1 MSKNKKKIFMVFG
14 TRPEAI
20 KMAPVYHEL
29 KKRKDS
35 LETFLCLTAQHREM
49 LDQVMEIFNM
59 KADVDLNIMT
69 PNQDLFDIT
78 LNIIDKLKKILSE
91 QRPDLVLVHGDTT
104 TAMASSIA
112 AFYLHI
118 PVWHIEAGLRT
129 NNLNAPFPEE
139 FNRQAISLIADHH
152 FAPTQQSK
160 INLINEAKK
169 PKQISIT
176 GNTVIDALFFALKNI
191 KSNKLKNIEIR
202 DTLSKILGFDVENN
216 KYVLITG
223 HRRENHGDGFKNI
236 FQSFRDL
243 SKKFPD
249 VKFVYPVHM
258 NPKVFNL
265 VEKMLKDLKNFHLIE
280 PQPYENFI
288 YLLNFCYFVITDSG
302 GIQEEAPSLGKPVLV
317 LRELTERPEAVDA
330 GTVELVGTDP
340 SLILKSAT
348 ELLED
353 DKKYLSF
360 SKAHN
365 PYGNGKAAK
374 KIILKILNY
383 FEENKEIK

>member
-152 FAPTQQSK
+152 FAPTQHQNVLLMKQKTK
-160 INLINEAKK
+160 I
-169 PKQISIT
+169 PIT
-176 GNTVIDALFFALKNI
+176 GNTVIDVLFFVLKNI
-191 KSNKLKNIEIR
+191 K
-202 DTLSKILGFDVENN
+202 
-216 KYVLITG
+216 
-223 HRRENHGDGFKNI
+223 
-236 FQSFRDL
+236 
-243 SKKFPD
+243 
-249 VKFVYPVHM
+249 
-258 NPKVFNL
+258 
-265 VEKMLKDLKNFHLIE
+265 
-280 PQPYENFI
+280 
-288 YLLNFCYFVITDSG
+288 
-302 GIQEEAPSLGKPVLV
+302 
-317 LRELTERPEAVDA
+317 
-330 GTVELVGTDP
+330 
-340 SLILKSAT
+340 
-348 ELLED
+348 
-353 DKKYLSF
+353 
-360 SKAHN
+360 
-365 PYGNGKAAK
+365 
-374 KIILKILNY
+374 
-383 FEENKEIK
+383 